1 VTEAARAYDR
11 QIEIV
16 KASAP
21 DYMARHTL
29 PDDIR
34 EIVEAA
40 WTEANATLDRLRNE
54 LADAR
59 SQAVNVKDWPSDLD
73 ASGIADLPSDELRPL
88 IAAAFPVVFAR
99 KAVGWREP
107 IGARLRPLWRSQ
119 APAEIVEGR
128 GCGRSG
134 ATSSRLDGC
143 HVVPG

>member
-1 VTEAARAYDR
+1 VTEAERAYDR

-34 EIVEAA
+34 EIVEAT
-40 WTEANATLDRLRNE
+40 WTEANATLDRLRGE
-54 LADAR
+54 LAEAR
-59 SQAVNVKDWPSDLD
+59 SQAVGVKDWPSDLD

-99 KAVGWREP
+99 RAVAYREP
-107 IGARLRPLWRSQ
+107 IGERLRPLWRSQ

-128 GCGRSG
+128 RMRPIRSYFL
-134 ATSSRLDGC
+134 AA
-143 HVVPG
+143 